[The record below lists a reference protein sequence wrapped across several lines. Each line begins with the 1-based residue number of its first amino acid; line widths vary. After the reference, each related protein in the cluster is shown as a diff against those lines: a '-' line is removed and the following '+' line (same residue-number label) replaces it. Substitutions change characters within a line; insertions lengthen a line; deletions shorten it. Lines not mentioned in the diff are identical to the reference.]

1 MEVYAWRVRDS
12 EKDARLAAYVEK
24 SLPLIPAR
32 YIREAFQKKDVKV
45 DGVRAKADDRVLP
58 GTEIR
63 VFTPFQCEI
72 PVVFEDD
79 QVLIIHKP
87 AGLCVE
93 DEHCGMSV
101 ISLMEKRA
109 KGLYRPRLC
118 HRLDTQTSGLLLL
131 AKTDESE
138 QVLLTAFKER
148 TLKKEYECL
157 VRGEMRPAQNTCH
170 AYLVKNAL
178 QAKVRI
184 VSHETPGSKPI
195 ATAYELI
202 GREGELSRLR
212 VDLLTGRTHQIRAH
226 MAYLAHPI
234 LGDDVYGDR
243 NLNKRLKASG
253 LKLCAVRLTLAG
265 LTAPLDYLNGRVLE
279 VKAPF

>member
-24 SLPLIPAR
+24 SLPLIPVR

-63 VFTPFQCEI
+63 VFTPFRCEI
-72 PVVFEDD
+72 PVVYEDEN
-79 QVLIIHKP
+79 VLLIHKP

-93 DEHCGMSV
+93 DEYCGMSV
-101 ISLMEKRA
+101 ISLMEKKA
-109 KGLYRPRLC
+109 KGVYRPRLC

-148 TLKKEYECL
+148 TLKKEYEFANPF
-157 VRGEMRPAQNTCH
+157 VRFVLLNPFVFEKANSAITEYATSLLRCYIT
-170 AYLVKNAL
+170 
-178 QAKVRI
+178 AKPLWEKLPRVTDI
-184 VSHETPGSKPI
+184 F
-195 ATAYELI
+195 LI
-202 GREGELSRLR
+202 SAKMF
-212 VDLLTGRTHQIRAH
+212 RAF
-226 MAYLAHPI
+226 
-234 LGDDVYGDR
+234 
-243 NLNKRLKASG
+243 
-253 LKLCAVRLTLAG
+253 LC
-265 LTAPLDYLNGRVLE
+265 
-279 VKAPF
+279 